1 MLVGPRRQGSTPDGL
16 FLIPRSMHILYVDES
31 GRLGDVAQPSYFIL
45 AGVSVFERQT
55 YWLAKELDD
64 IAARFNPAEPQ
75 EVELHGS
82 PMATRKGRWRRH
94 SLEDREQAIKDA
106 MQVLAQ
112 PRANNRLFV
121 VVAEP
126 GEVDGSPMKY
136 AFTQLASRFDR
147 YLMRRH
153 KNQQRG
159 IMLFDKSVHEETI
172 QSLAALYRDKGH
184 QWGKLHKFAEVP
196 AFIDSRAS
204 RLIQLADLAAYAVNL
219 RMRGDDRF
227 YKIIEPKIDRDRH
240 TGELYGLHLRTS
252 LPNNEFPPVTDNP
265 TRR

>member
-1 MLVGPRRQGSTPDGL
+1 
-16 FLIPRSMHILYVDES
+16 MHILYVDES
-31 GRLGDVAQPSYFIL
+31 ARPPGESAKPYFIL

-82 PMATRKGRWRRH
+82 PMATRKGKWRRH
-94 SLEDREQAIKDA
+94 PSEEPEQAIKDA
-106 MQVLAQ
+106 LQVLAH
-112 PRANNRLFV
+112 PRVSTRLFV
-121 VVAEP
+121 VVVEP

-147 YLMRRH
+147 YLARRH
-153 KNQQRG
+153 NNQRG
-159 IMLFDKSVHEETI
+159 IMLFDKSVHENTI

-184 QWGKLHKFAEVP
+184 QWGKLRNFAEVP